1 MPAKFR
7 TLETWATLSAVV
19 SARLREQYTIYAVV
33 ENIGDEEGT
42 VVVRLLNAFKTQ
54 VLDSRT
60 LTIPAG
66 GSVRV
71 EFTRVAPDTM
81 DKRYDLYYLSY
92 LNMGT
97 GQVDWEHLVTVN
109 YVPWDVKITASIP
122 DRVYLGQVFRVTARV
137 VYYNGESWLPFA
149 NAIIRVFKDGKPW
162 RNTYADENGYGS
174 VDMVFDPKYGDAPGV
189 HEVSV
194 DTAPWNESFPNAST
208 SKYVIVEPQPTAPT
222 PPPPTPPPP
231 TPETGV
237 APAPSTLPVVLGVVT
252 AVCIGELYK
261 RRH

>member
-81 DKRYDLYYLSY
+81 DKRYDLYYL
-92 LNMGT
+92 
-97 GQVDWEHLVTVN
+97 
-109 YVPWDVKITASIP
+109 DVLALGNDSFQGAVSTETSCTPGASP
-122 DRVYLGQVFRVTARV
+122 YLG
-137 VYYNGESWLPFA
+137 S
-149 NAIIRVFKDGKPW
+149 
-162 RNTYADENGYGS
+162 NT
-174 VDMVFDPKYGDAPGV
+174 M
-189 HEVSV
+189 
-194 DTAPWNESFPNAST
+194 
-208 SKYVIVEPQPTAPT
+208 
-222 PPPPTPPPP
+222 
-231 TPETGV
+231 
-237 APAPSTLPVVLGVVT
+237 STLP
-252 AVCIGELYK
+252 
-261 RRH
+261 